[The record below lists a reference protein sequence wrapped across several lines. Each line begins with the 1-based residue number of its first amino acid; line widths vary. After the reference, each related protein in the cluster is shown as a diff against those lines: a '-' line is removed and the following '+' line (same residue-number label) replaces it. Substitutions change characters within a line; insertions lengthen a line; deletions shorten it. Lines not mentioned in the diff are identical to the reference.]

1 MAKIEGKSLNSPD
14 EVRAFD
20 KGKLE
25 IINVGGRTVGR
36 ATFQPGWR
44 WSTSVKPLVN
54 TRSCEAPHFQYHI
67 SGTLRVK
74 MDDGAERDFK
84 TGDVSLLESRHDAWV
99 IGNEPVVVVDFQGM
113 LDYAK
118 RPAKK

>member
-1 MAKIEGKSLNSPD
+1 
-14 EVRAFD
+14 
-20 KGKLE
+20 
-25 IINVGGRTVGR
+25 
-36 ATFQPGWR
+36 
-44 WSTSVKPLVN
+44 
-54 TRSCEAPHFQYHI
+54 
-67 SGTLRVK
+67 